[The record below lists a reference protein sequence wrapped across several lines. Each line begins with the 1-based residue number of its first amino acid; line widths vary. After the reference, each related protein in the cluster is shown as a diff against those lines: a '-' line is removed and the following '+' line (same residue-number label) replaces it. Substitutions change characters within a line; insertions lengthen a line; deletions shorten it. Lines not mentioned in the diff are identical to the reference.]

1 MTAQESMR
9 VYELEKAKKE
19 NGRKYHT
26 EEIRQFSG
34 QTVATSENWEYVL
47 QIFKDNSACLLY
59 VKKDSQHE
67 SGFFCGVDRLRS
79 RMKERIAF
87 GWNILEP
94 EFFDILEIA

>member
-9 VYELEKAKKE
+9 IYESEKVKKE
-19 NGRKYHT
+19 NNKKYHT

-34 QTVATSENWEYVL
+34 QAVASSESWDYVL

-59 VKKDSQHE
+59 VTKDSQHG

-79 RMKERIAF
+79 HMKERTAF

-94 EFFDILEIA
+94 EFFDILKIA